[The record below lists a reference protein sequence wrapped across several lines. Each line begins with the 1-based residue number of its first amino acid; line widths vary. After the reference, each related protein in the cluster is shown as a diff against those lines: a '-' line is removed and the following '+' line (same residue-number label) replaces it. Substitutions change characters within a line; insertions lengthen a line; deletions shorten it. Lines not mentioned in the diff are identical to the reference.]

1 MLRGVK
7 PMLPDPKVKCP
18 ATGFAR
24 SCRGVVAECE
34 CPKFVHVRGADPQTG
49 APVDKFGCVD
59 SFLPM
64 LLIEN
69 AQMSRQTG
77 AAVES
82 FRNEVARASETADAA
97 RRRALAEFGTL
108 CTMSKLSVER

>member
-1 MLRGVK
+1 MTQKER

-24 SCRGVVAECE
+24 SCREIVTECD
-34 CPKFVHVRGADPQTG
+34 CPKFVSLKGKNPQTG
-49 APVDKFGCVD
+49 ADVESWGCVD
-59 SFLPM
+59 SFLPL

-82 FRNEVARASETADAA
+82 FRNEVVKAKEEDAEARQNFLTGLQTV
-97 RRRALAEFGTL
+97 RRISG
-108 CTMSKLSVER
+108 

>member
-1 MLRGVK
+1 
-7 PMLPDPKVKCP
+7 MLPDSKVKCP

-24 SCRGVVAECE
+24 SCREIVAECE
-34 CPKFVHVRGADPQTG
+34 CPKFVHIRGADPQTG
-49 APVDKFGCVD
+49 VLADKYGCVD
-59 SFLPM
+59 SFLPL

-82 FRNEVARASETADAA
+82 FRNEVIRADENA
-97 RRRALAEFGTL
+97 RRERRIALTELAELGTIRKIA
-108 CTMSKLSVER
+108 SR

>member
-1 MLRGVK
+1 
-7 PMLPDPKVKCP
+7 MLPDPKVKCP
-18 ATGFAR
+18 ATGFAK
-24 SCRGVVAECE
+24 SCHQIVTKHT
-34 CPKFVHVRGADPQTG
+34 CPKYVQIRGKNPQTG
-49 APVDKFGCVD
+49 ADVDQWGCVD

-82 FRNEVARASETADAA
+82 FRNEVVKAEQDKQKL
-97 RRRALAEFGTL
+97 LAHFTGDRGI
-108 CTMSKLSVER
+108 KLVAPE